1 MTRLTILVVLG
12 GAGLLFT
19 PAAASAQFVGF
30 GLPHRPGFGG
40 FGAPTIVPSMNPFFY
55 VPRYYATSGIS
66 IPTMYGGNLTF
77 RSAYG
82 GIYPPYAYN
91 MPYQFYGQSGSYMT
105 GSPNTRNDYV
115 LAAQRN
121 MAKAQR
127 DATANAT
134 RTEISGL
141 GNYEKGLP
149 PPDLGPTLAEEAFR
163 APLAPA
169 DLTKVSS
176 GEALNVLLKQIIAL
190 EAKGAKG
197 PAPYIPPMLMDD
209 MRFGGT
215 PAGDLLDLVRQA
227 GTLKL
232 PEALEDVAL
241 ALPRAALEKDF
252 ATAAASVLDG
262 KSPEP
267 AKIAKLEITFQQ
279 FQDAAAP
286 IIKELPFEDATA
298 ARRFINR
305 MTNAI
310 RGMKN
315 GAANGLYD
323 PRWSSEG
330 LTVADLTKQM
340 AKYKLL
346 FRRAPGGSEEAYTT
360 MHQNLANYLFVL
372 SQAKK

>member
-1 MTRLTILVVLG
+1 MVVLG

-30 GLPHRPGFGG
+30 GMRGPF
-40 FGAPTIVPSMNPFFY
+40 APPVIVPSTNPFFY
-55 VPRYYATSGIS
+55 VPQYRYSSGFALNVPTMFGNTRLGFGQTYWGVNNPYAMAAFSYSYAYPYYAQG
-66 IPTMYGGNLTF
+66 
-77 RSAYG
+77 
-82 GIYPPYAYN
+82 
-91 MPYQFYGQSGSYMT
+91 GSYMT
-105 GSPNTRNDYV
+105 AGANTRNDFM

-127 DATANAT
+127 DATATAT

-141 GNYEKGLP
+141 GSYEKGLP
-149 PPDLGPTLAEEAFR
+149 PPDLGPTLAQEAFR
-163 APLAPA
+163 APQAPVDVA
-169 DLTKVSS
+169 KIAS
-176 GEALNVLLKQIIAL
+176 GEALNFLVKQIGLL
-190 EAKGAKG
+190 EARGAKG

-227 GTLKL
+227 GTLKF
-232 PEALEDVAL
+232 PESLEDVAL
-241 ALPRAALEKDF
+241 ALPRTTLEKDF

-267 AKIAKLEITFQQ
+267 AKIAKLEMSFQQ
-279 FQDAAAP
+279 FQDAAGP
-286 IIKELPFEDATA
+286 IIKDLPFEEATA
-298 ARRFINR
+298 TRRFLNR

-310 RGMKN
+310 KAMKA
-315 GAANGLYD
+315 GAGNGLYD
-323 PRWSSEG
+323 PRWASEG
-330 LTVADLTKQM
+330 LTVGDLTKHM
-340 AKYKLL
+340 TKYKLQ

-360 MHQNLANYLFVL
+360 MYQNLSNYLFVL